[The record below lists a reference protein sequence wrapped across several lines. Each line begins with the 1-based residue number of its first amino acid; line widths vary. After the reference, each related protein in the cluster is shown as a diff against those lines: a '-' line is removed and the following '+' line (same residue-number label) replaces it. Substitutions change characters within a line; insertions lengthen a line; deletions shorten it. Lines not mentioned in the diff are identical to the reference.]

1 MKKLKFLLSILL
13 IGTMVS
19 CENDITENVGDNTPD
34 LQNKDF
40 EIHKLET
47 EYDFN
52 SFSEED
58 QLKITIGESLENLL
72 ISDKVYAR
80 DFLHK
85 LVDNN
90 ETKEFLYAEKKGV
103 SANKTTHSKNS
114 KKSLESLLIEN
125 INNSSILS
133 KGNNVERQKRVSLI
147 QRAESILPNLVIKIP
162 DWVNVVLENV
172 DLEKLDYAVYSGIN
186 TKDLSF
192 QYKNRNNS
200 TYQTLADYIPI
211 QIKESEQLIPVKK
224 NSDKTLWG
232 DDLIVN
238 HFPSLKNCKEFRKE
252 EYVRY
257 SDNNYDFIDR
267 IQLNDDLINVRLC
280 GIYIGDVNDSGNNQN
295 NSCNKVY
302 ERDCVNEKNVIEGLK
317 FVNYAN
323 LLAINNQ
330 PGGEDIFTLHYNFSV
345 ASMCGNL
352 EATEVCPP
360 NNWKLILSGR
370 FDDFFETQF
379 HWGTPTDS
387 ENVSF
392 IGKIFWHKYY
402 IKSIP
407 KYYDIPVAINQEQIY
422 SQVRY
427 LDLTPNAT
435 WDGNEYGH
443 AISMAIYEHDDVVVK
458 ESTTNSITITSS
470 TKISSKLKIGENFE
484 TGADFSNSVKRT
496 SSTTITI
503 ESSKDVDLG
512 KRALNYYSAN
522 YNLPDGGYGYYIS
535 TGSISTHFAIYH

>member
-1 MKKLKFLLSILL
+1 MKKLKFLLIILL
-13 IGTMVS
+13 IGTICS
-19 CENDITENVGDNTPD
+19 CENDIIEDVGNNTAD
-34 LQNKDF
+34 LLNKDF

-52 SFSEED
+52 SFSKED

-72 ISDKVYAR
+72 ISDKEYAR

-90 ETKEFLYAEKKGV
+90 KTKEFLYIEKKNV
-103 SANKTTHSKNS
+103 SANKTARSKNS
-114 KKSLESLLIEN
+114 EKSLESLLISH
-125 INNSSILS
+125 IYSNSSTQN
-133 KGNNVERQKRVSLI
+133 KGNSSEKQKRISLI
-147 QRAESILPNLVIKIP
+147 ERAETILPNLVIKIP
-162 DWVNVVLENV
+162 DWANVVLENV

-192 QYKNRNNS
+192 QYKNRNNL

-224 NSDKTLWG
+224 NSNKTLWG
-232 DDLIVN
+232 DDLFVD
-238 HFPSLKNCKEFRKE
+238 HFPSLNNCPEFKKK
-252 EYVRY
+252 EYVKY
-257 SDNNYDFIDR
+257 SDNEYDFIDR
-267 IQLNDDLINVRLC
+267 TRLNEDLINVKLC
-280 GIYIGDVNDSGNNQN
+280 GIDIEDDNGSGN

-323 LLAINNQ
+323 LLTVNNQ
-330 PGGEDIFTLHYNFSV
+330 PGGEDVFTLHYNFTV

-352 EATEVCPP
+352 ETTEVCPP
-360 NNWKLILSGR
+360 NNWKLVISGR

-379 HWGTPTDS
+379 HWGSPTDT
-387 ENVSF
+387 ENISF
-392 IGKIFWHKYY
+392 TGKTFWSKYY

-427 LDLTPNAT
+427 LDLTPNAS

-443 AISMAIYEHDDVVVK
+443 AISLAIYEHDDVIVK
-458 ESTTNSITITSS
+458 ESTTNSITITNS
-470 TKISSKLKIGENFE
+470 TKISGKLKIGEKFE
-484 TGADFSNSVKRT
+484 TAADFSNSVKRT
-496 SSTTITI
+496 SSTTINI
-503 ESSKDVDLG
+503 EASKDVDLG
-512 KRALNYYSAN
+512 IRALNYYSEN
-522 YNLPDGGYGYYIS
+522 YNLPYGGYGYYIS
-535 TGSISTHFAIYH
+535 TGSISTHFAIYY